1 VLEADEELKGSL
13 RIPAGQ
19 RILHLVRLRMAD
31 DRPIAL
37 QASYI
42 SLASCLGLE
51 NEDLKDESLFELL
64 LSTYYL
70 YPTWT
75 EVDIQAVPA
84 SREEAQ
90 LLEIRPNDPLLVV
103 RGKTFT
109 DSFEPIETVRT
120 TYIGKGLAL
129 YIGRQRI
136 GGSR

>member
-1 VLEADEELKGSL
+1 
-13 RIPAGQ
+13 
-19 RILHLVRLRMAD
+19 
-31 DRPIAL
+31 
-37 QASYI
+37 
-42 SLASCLGLE
+42 LE
-51 NEDLKDESLFELL
+51 NENFKDQSLFSLL
-64 LSTYYL
+64 RSKYYL

-75 EVDIQAVPA
+75 EVDVQAVPA
-84 SREEAQ
+84 SKEEAL
-90 LLEIRPNDPLLVV
+90 LLEIRPHEPLLVI